1 MVKERYALHRFS
13 SVLPAPDRREG
24 MNQRIVLA
32 AATAPARPQRSWRP
46 PDRPH
51 PARSDRC
58 FPPGI
63 GQLSPGIAI
72 SPSIAQRSSLTLHI
86 SPPMAAHSAP
96 SVHHSPPGISTFP
109 PMVFP
114 SPSIGAQS
122 APTVSASAPD
132 VRHSA
137 SGAGPR
143 SPGLSSREVCSSIPQ
158 PRPMSG
164 RKPHERMDCSRRT
177 RTLIGRKTG
186 SGSLDSV
193 LTQRGRRGQGRLSW
207 RHVQTAHEPA

>member
-1 MVKERYALHRFS
+1 
-13 SVLPAPDRREG
+13 

-32 AATAPARPQRSWRP
+32 AATAPARAQQSWRP

-51 PARSDRC
+51 PARGDRC
-58 FPPGI
+58 FPPGVRRSTPDI

-86 SPPMAAHSAP
+86 SPPMAAHSTP
-96 SVHHSPPGISTFP
+96 SVHHSSPGISTFP

-143 SPGLSSREVCSSIPQ
+143 CPGLSSTEVWSSIPQ

-177 RTLIGRKTG
+177 RALIGRKTG

-193 LTQRGRRGQGRLSW
+193 LTQRGRRG
-207 RHVQTAHEPA
+207 